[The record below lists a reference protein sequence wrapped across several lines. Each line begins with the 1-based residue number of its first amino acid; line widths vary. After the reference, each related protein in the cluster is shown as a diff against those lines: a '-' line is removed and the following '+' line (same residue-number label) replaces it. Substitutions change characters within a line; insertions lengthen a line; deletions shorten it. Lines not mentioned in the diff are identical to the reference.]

1 MNAIAPAL
9 IMFNSL
15 DDDEYRQKALD
26 KSLMKIAPGEHE
38 IVNTIEFLLNS
49 RFVTGRTISV
59 DGGRPLR

>member
-1 MNAIAPAL
+1 
-9 IMFNSL
+9 
-15 DDDEYRQKALD
+15 
-26 KSLMKIAPGEHE
+26 MKIAPGEQE